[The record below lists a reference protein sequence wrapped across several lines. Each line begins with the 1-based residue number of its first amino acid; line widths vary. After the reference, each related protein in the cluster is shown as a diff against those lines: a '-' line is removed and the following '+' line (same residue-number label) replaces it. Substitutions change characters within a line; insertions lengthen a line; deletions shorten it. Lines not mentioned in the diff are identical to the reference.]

1 MGDFLDNIGGFLDNM
16 GNFLDIPK
24 FKRLPRHIAI
34 IPDGNRRWAIA
45 RGLEKHEGYNN
56 GVTPGLEV
64 YDICVKIG
72 IDEVTFFGFTQ
83 DNTKR
88 PQIQRTAFVDACI
101 KSVQEISKRD
111 AEILVVGNTDSNI
124 FPKELL
130 AYTKR
135 TKVGKGK
142 IKINFLINYGWYWD
156 LAYAFD
162 NSSDSKK
169 IAENIASAEI
179 TRIDLLI
186 RWGGRCRLSGMLPI
200 QTVYSDIYVVD
211 EMWPDFKPEHLFNAL
226 EFYQEQDITLGG

>member
-1 MGDFLDNIGGFLDNM
+1 MGA
-16 GNFLDIPK
+16 FLDIPK

-56 GVTPGLEV
+56 GVIPGLEV
-64 YDICVKIG
+64 YDMCVKIG

-88 PQIQRTAFVDACI
+88 PQIQRKAFVDACI
-101 KSVQEISKRD
+101 KSVQEISKRN
-111 AEILVVGNTDSNI
+111 AEILVIGNTDSNI

-142 IKINFLINYGWYWD
+142 IKINF
-156 LAYAFD
+156 
-162 NSSDSKK
+162 
-169 IAENIASAEI
+169 
-179 TRIDLLI
+179 
-186 RWGGRCRLSGMLPI
+186 
-200 QTVYSDIYVVD
+200 
-211 EMWPDFKPEHLFNAL
+211 FNKL
-226 EFYQEQDITLGG
+226 WLVLGFSICV